1 MNRFGNFLYNVDRSI
16 ASLVWGTS
24 QETISSEVG
33 RIARGEQQ
41 VGEPLRWGVE
51 TKLAKAI
58 ARWLDTTPSIWGVD
72 HTKNA
77 IQHADQLNKVDD
89 GKEQ

>member
-1 MNRFGNFLYNVDRSI
+1 MNRFGAFLYNFDRSI
-16 ASLVWGTS
+16 ASLVWGTA

-33 RIARGEQQ
+33 RIARGEKQ
-41 VGEPLRWGVE
+41 VGEPLRWGAE
-51 TKLAKAI
+51 TRAAKWLAK
-58 ARWLDTTPSIWGVD
+58 WLDSTPSIWGVD

-77 IQHADQLNKVDD
+77 IQHADALNRVDD